1 MPPFTSSGP
10 LTSLIRSRDG
20 IGRFLAEPVF
30 RGSHTPP
37 SLTVWNPAV
46 DIFESDDGLTL
57 KADLPGTNPKD
68 IEVRVQNN
76 TVTLRGERKY
86 DTEFK
91 QENVL
96 RIERYYGRF
105 TRTFTLPSAVKLEA
119 IEAEYRNGVLTIWLP
134 ALEKA
139 GPKQIKIAVGKE
151 N

>member
-20 IGRFLAEPVF
+20 ISRFLAESVS
-30 RGSHTPP
+30 RGSHTPAP
-37 SLTVWNPAV
+37 LTDWNPAV

-57 KADLPGTNPKD
+57 KADLPGINPKD
-68 IEVRVQNN
+68 IELRVQNN
-76 TVTLRGERKY
+76 TVTLGGERKY